1 MKINQ
6 LSHFGLFFFTD
17 EPPCPRAQLSGMEH
31 VFISK
36 QPYTELKR
44 QYGKN
49 NNDTQSQASLR
60 GRLIYD
66 YLIAR
71 KKKNCAKGSSKREIE
86 RYDISIAQ
94 AGQVF
99 MRFASLSLVI
109 RGSV

>member
-1 MKINQ
+1 
-6 LSHFGLFFFTD
+6 
-17 EPPCPRAQLSGMEH
+17 MEH

-36 QPYTELKR
+36 QRYTEHKR

-49 NNDTQSQASLR
+49 KNDTQSQASLR

-66 YLIAR
+66 YSIAR
-71 KKKNCAKGSSKREIE
+71 KKNCAEGSSKREIE